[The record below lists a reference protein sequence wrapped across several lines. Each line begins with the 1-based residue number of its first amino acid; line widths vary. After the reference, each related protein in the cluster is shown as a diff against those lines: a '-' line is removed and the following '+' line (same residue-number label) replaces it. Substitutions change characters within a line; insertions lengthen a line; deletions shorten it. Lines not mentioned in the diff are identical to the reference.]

1 MSLRSCLNSFPI
13 ISWFL
18 IQINASL
25 LSGADDEF
33 QNDLVCG
40 NETNKNRQEKVLA
53 VTIHNKLNFTKHL
66 LNIIKNANSNLY
78 DQRDFK

>member
-18 IQINASL
+18 TQINASL
-25 LSGADDEF
+25 LSGVEDEF

-40 NETNKNRQEKVLA
+40 HETNKIRQEKVLA

-78 DQRDFK
+78 D

>member
-1 MSLRSCLNSFPI
+1 MSLRSCLNSFQI

-18 IQINASL
+18 TQINASL
-25 LSGADDEF
+25 LSGVEDEF

-40 NETNKNRQEKVLA
+40 HETNKNRQEKVLA

-78 DQRDFK
+78 D

>member
-18 IQINASL
+18 TQINASL
-25 LSGADDEF
+25 LSGVDDEF
-33 QNDLVCG
+33 QNDLVSG
-40 NETNKNRQEKVLA
+40 HETNKNRQEKVLA

-78 DQRDFK
+78 D